1 MKHIDYN
8 ENPFIVIWEVTR
20 ACALSCV
27 HCRAEAQFHRY
38 ENELDTEEG
47 KALIREIHAMDN
59 PILVFT
65 GGDPLMRE
73 DLFELTAYASSLGMR
88 VSMKPS
94 ATPRV
99 THDAVKRAKSAS
111 LSRWAFSIDGPDA
124 VTHDYFRGT
133 RGSFDRTIRGIS
145 YFREEGMSFQINTTV
160 TEYNVDRLPEMAKLV
175 ESFGGSVWTL
185 FFLVPTGRGSLLQ
198 PITPER
204 HEEVLKWAFSL
215 QETAPFIISTT
226 EAQFYRRVA
235 RQENQR
241 RRAARLPPIGHPHD
255 DLAKT
260 PRGTN
265 DGNGFVFISHTGDVQ
280 PSGFLPITCGNVRT
294 TPLADIYRHHPTFKA
309 LRDPDSHHGKCGYCE
324 YRYLCGGSRARAYAV
339 TGDYKEAEPYC
350 IYQPERPLV
359 SQ

>member
-1 MKHIDYN
+1 MKHIDYQK
-8 ENPFIVIWEVTR
+8 NPFIVIWEVTR

-47 KALIREIHAMDN
+47 KALIREIQAMDN

-73 DLFELTAYASSLGMR
+73 DLFELTEYAASLGMR
-88 VSMKPS
+88 VSMTPS

-99 THDAVKRAKSAS
+99 THDAVKRAKAAG

-124 VTHDYFRGT
+124 QTHDYFRGT
-133 RGSFDRTIRGIS
+133 RGSFDRTVRGIS

-160 TEYNVDRLPEMAKLV
+160 TEYNVDRLPEMATLV
-175 ESFGGSVWTL
+175 ESLGVSVWTL

-198 PITPER
+198 PISPER
-204 HEEVLKWAFSL
+204 HEEVLKWAFAL
-215 QETAPFIISTT
+215 QETVPFIISTT

-241 RRAARLPPIGHPHD
+241 RNRAGLPPIGHPHD
-255 DLAKT
+255 DLAKA

-309 LRDPDSHHGKCGYCE
+309 LRDPDTHSGKCGYCE

-339 TGDYKEAEPYC
+339 TGDFKESEPYC
-350 IYQPERPLV
+350 IYQPKRPLI

>member
-1 MKHIDYN
+1 
-8 ENPFIVIWEVTR
+8 
-20 ACALSCV
+20 
-27 HCRAEAQFHRY
+27 
-38 ENELDTEEG
+38 
-47 KALIREIHAMDN
+47 
-59 PILVFT
+59 
-65 GGDPLMRE
+65 MRE

-88 VSMKPS
+88 VSMTPS

-99 THDAVKRAKSAS
+99 THDAVKRAKAAG
-111 LSRWAFSIDGPDA
+111 LSRWAFSIDEPDA

-175 ESFGGSVWTL
+175 ESLGVSVWTL

-226 EAQFYRRVA
+226 EAQFYQRVA

-241 RRAARLPPIGHPHD
+241 RRAAGFPPIGHPHD
-255 DLAKT
+255 DLAKA

-280 PSGFLPITCGNVRT
+280 PSGFFTD
-294 TPLADIYRHHPTFKA
+294 PLRKRPNDTSR
-309 LRDPDSHHGKCGYCE
+309 
-324 YRYLCGGSRARAYAV
+324 RYLSPSSDVQGA
-339 TGDYKEAEPYC
+339 T
-350 IYQPERPLV
+350 
-359 SQ
+359 